1 MSVSQASIFP
11 VSQRYRPAIALS
23 FRACSSKEKT
33 PTRHHPPS
41 TTPSPSAP
49 APYKPCPA
57 IKLMTGCRG
66 QNGAQY
72 IGSLTTVCGPSHA
85 TFLSPASV
93 RRTLAP
99 LAHGGGGDRWSAGRE
114 LSARRTDRR
123 ERERERAKDVEM
135 DPKTGDPNLGRRY
148 ANPSVWTHFLP
159 PTRERQPVRSQQHYR
174 KAAAQSGSPQSFL
187 STYTKTDRQTGRQDP
202 PKPGP
207 FLFRNRTEQD
217 PGAA

>member
-99 LAHGGGGDRWSAGRE
+99 CRSSNRRLRVGIWYGNSGTWWRRRSMERRE
-114 LSARRTDRR
+114 RIVCEENRQEG
-123 ERERERAKDVEM
+123 ERERE
-135 DPKTGDPNLGRRY
+135 
-148 ANPSVWTHFLP
+148 S
-159 PTRERQPVRSQQHYR
+159 ERC
-174 KAAAQSGSPQSFL
+174 GNGPQ
-187 STYTKTDRQTGRQDP
+187 DR
-202 PKPGP
+202 
-207 FLFRNRTEQD
+207 
-217 PGAA
+217 